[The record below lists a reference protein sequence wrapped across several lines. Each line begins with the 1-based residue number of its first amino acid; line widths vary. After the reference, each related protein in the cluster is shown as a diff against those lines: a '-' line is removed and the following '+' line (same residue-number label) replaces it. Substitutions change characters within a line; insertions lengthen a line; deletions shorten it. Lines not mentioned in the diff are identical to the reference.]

1 MINKMRSDIFKWRVG
16 KSVIGCRTV
25 CVYIGVNS
33 STYSKEDLLEALKKA
48 FNAMVEERKEKL
60 LEDDLQEGHE
70 GKYFE
75 CYDEDDVDVGVGRVV
90 VRSEIIQDE
99 DQAFEDAKEEVISE
113 LVNNEEDAPY
123 YLFENNE
130 FTIALGK
137 FLKGC

>member
-1 MINKMRSDIFKWRVG
+1 MEIKSQHELTTAGSRQSDVLI
-16 KSVIGCRTV
+16 
-25 CVYIGVNS
+25 
-33 STYSKEDLLEALKKA
+33 EALKKA

-90 VRSEIIQDE
+90 VRSEILQDE
-99 DQAFEDAKEEVISE
+99 DKAFEDAKEEIISE

>member
-1 MINKMRSDIFKWRVG
+1 M
-16 KSVIGCRTV
+16 
-25 CVYIGVNS
+25 NS
-33 STYSKEDLLEALKKA
+33 FIEEKEDCSCYAGQPIDNSKEDLIEALKKA

-99 DQAFEDAKEEVISE
+99 DQAFEDAKEEIISE

>member
-1 MINKMRSDIFKWRVG
+1 M
-16 KSVIGCRTV
+16 
-25 CVYIGVNS
+25 
-33 STYSKEDLLEALKKA
+33 LEALKKA

-60 LEDDLQEGHE
+60 LEDDLREGHE
-70 GKYFE
+70 GKYYE
-75 CYDEDDVDVGVGRVV
+75 CYDTDYVDVGVGAVY
-90 VRSEIIQDE
+90 VRKEPFQDE
-99 DQAFEDAKEEVISE
+99 DKALEDAKEEIISE